1 MRLASFVTNV
11 LLQRQIKI
19 IKPGIVY
26 SDILYLIIYTYNVF
40 FRPKITL
47 FGR

>member
-1 MRLASFVTNV
+1 MRLASFVTSV

-26 SDILYLIIYTYNVF
+26 SDILYLYI
-40 FRPKITL
+40 
-47 FGR
+47 